1 MRPAPQA
8 HRSLSPNFILLP
20 TLYSTRNDKKKKK
33 LSLVSGRINIVTGG
47 CGLLPSTY
55 LCPCKNKQKKQ
66 NKTQLKTKFVTG
78 QLNV

>member
-1 MRPAPQA
+1 M
-8 HRSLSPNFILLP
+8 I
-20 TLYSTRNDKKKKK
+20 KKKKK